1 MEDVLLEAISLD
13 EIDEKQVL
21 SFELK
26 NLFN

>member
-1 MEDVLLEAISLD
+1 MEDVLLETISLD